1 MKHKQIR
8 PANWYAFFP
17 RKPLKKISRFDVW
30 KNTAKRQR
38 VSKQAMIHLN
48 WIIYYETKANYNAS
62 LTCRYFGIAPKTFYK
77 YLNRF
82 DSADIRS
89 LEPRSRAPQRVR
101 QRQITLEQEQRVI
114 KLRQKY
120 MHYGKEKLRQ
130 EYLELYGED
139 ISCHK
144 IYYTI
149 RKHNM
154 YRDKTKIQENRRR
167 SSSRANKQRISSLK
181 RRNKQAL
188 GHLIQVD
195 TIVLHLFGVKRYIL
209 TGIDKYGKLAYGRCY
224 KSQSSYSARDFLIR
238 LNYLFDDNIVNI
250 QTDNGSEFSKYFER
264 ACSKLDISH
273 YYSRVK
279 TPKDNA
285 VIERFNRTLQ
295 EEWLSD
301 GNFTD
306 NIDEMN
312 RRLTVWL
319 EFYNFKRRHWSLD
332 NMSPMD
338 YLIKY
343 RKVLP
348 MYPTST
354 IYGYSQ

>member
-1 MKHKQIR
+1 MK
-8 PANWYAFFP
+8 N
-17 RKPLKKISRFDVW
+17 
-30 KNTAKRQR
+30 KRQYSR
-38 VSKQAMIHLN
+38 WFYYFKPKPIKLMCQYQRWKEIAQSQGVSRNALMRLN
-48 WIIYYETKANYNAS
+48 WIIFYETKANYNAS
-62 LTCRYFGIAPKTFYK
+62 LTCRHFGIPAKTFYK

-82 DSADIRS
+82 DSADLTT
-89 LEPRSRAPQRVR
+89 LEERSRAPQHVR
-101 QRQITLEQEQRVI
+101 QRQITLVQEQRVI
-114 KLRQKY
+114 TLRKQY
-120 MHYGKEKLRQ
+120 LSYGKEKIRD
-130 EYLELYGED
+130 EYQELYGED
-139 ISCHK
+139 ISCHM

-149 RKHNM
+149 KKHNL
-154 YRDKTKIQENRRR
+154 YRDKGAIQKARRR
-167 SSSRANKQRISSLK
+167 SIHSLNKQRISTLK
-181 RRNKQAL
+181 KRNRSAL

-195 TIVLHLFGVKRYIL
+195 TIVLHLFGVKRYII
-209 TGIDKYGKLAYGRCY
+209 TAIDTFGKIAYARCY
-224 KSQSSYSARDFLIR
+224 KNQSSYSATDFLIR
-238 LNYLFDDNIVNI
+238 LNYLLDDQIVNI

-264 ACSKLDISH
+264 ACTKLGISH
-273 YYSRVK
+273 YFSRAR
-279 TPKDNA
+279 TPQDNA

-332 NMSPMD
+332 NMSPIN
-338 YLIKY
+338 YLVKY

-354 IYGYSQ
+354 GA